1 MRHRNYLVRWLAVV
15 LALSLVTAA
24 CGDDDDAAPSDAPS
38 TDAGTSGDGATETPS
53 DAPSTDAGTSGDGA
67 TEAPSDAP
75 STDAGTSGDGATE
88 APSDAPSTDAGT
100 SGDAPST
107 DAGTSGDG
115 ATEAPSE
122 PGDDETMEHLGDGS
136 LGVVEVEAGD
146 AIQIRSLEAIT
157 GGVAFFGLPI
167 DRATQIAVDDYGQI
181 HGFDVDLGTSL
192 DDLCS
197 NDGGQAAAQIIVAD
211 EDVVGVVGTSCSGA
225 AVAAAP
231 LITDAGMILISGGN
245 TSPVL
250 TSDLAGNAGLNYS
263 VGYYRTAHNDLYQ
276 GAAMAKFVFSELG
289 ISAAAAIH
297 DGDPYTQGLAQAF
310 ADAFEREGGRVTG
323 FSAVNKGD
331 TDMVPVLTEIAAGS
345 PGALFFPIFQPAGDF
360 IADQAPGVSGLEDTV
375 LLAADGLLN
384 TNFLS
389 LPQTAG
395 VYFSGPDQ
403 RFGENVNQSTG
414 KSAVDFL
421 AAYEAAYGEG
431 PAAPFWAHGYD
442 ATTLLLDAIAAASW
456 VEDGSL
462 MIDRQGI
469 RDHLNSVS
477 GYSGLIGTINCDAF
491 GDCGAA
497 KITVVRNLGGEENAQ
512 ASLNNVV
519 FSYAP

>member
-1 MRHRNYLVRWLAVV
+1 MRHRNHLVRWLAVM

-24 CGDDDDAAPSDAPS
+24 CGDDDDAAPSAP
-38 TDAGTSGDGATETPS
+38 
-53 DAPSTDAGTSGDGA
+53 
-67 TEAPSDAP
+67 
-75 STDAGTSGDGATE
+75 
-88 APSDAPSTDAGT
+88 
-100 SGDAPST
+100 PST

-122 PGDDETMEHLGDGS
+122 PGDEATEAPSEPGDGVTEVPSEPGDGAVEVPIEPGDGAVEVPIEPGDDEMMEHLGDRS

-157 GGVAFFGLPI
+157 GDVAFFGLPI

-192 DDLCS
+192 DDTCS

-245 TSPVL
+245 TSPAL

-289 ISAAAAIH
+289 ISEAATIH

-310 ADAFEREGGRVTG
+310 ADAFEREGGTVTG
-323 FSAVNKGD
+323 FSGINKGD
-331 TDMVPVLTEIAAGS
+331 TDMVPVLTEVAAGS
-345 PGALFFPIFQPAGDF
+345 PGALFFPIFQPEGDF
-360 IADQAPGVSGLEDTV
+360 IADQAPSVPGLEDTV

-384 TNFLS
+384 TNYLKLS
-389 LPQTAG
+389 QTAG
-395 VYFSGPDQ
+395 MYFSGPDQ

-456 VEDGSL
+456 VEDGTL

-497 KITVVRNLGGEENAQ
+497 RITVVQNLGGEENAQ
-512 ASLNNVV
+512 TSMNNVV